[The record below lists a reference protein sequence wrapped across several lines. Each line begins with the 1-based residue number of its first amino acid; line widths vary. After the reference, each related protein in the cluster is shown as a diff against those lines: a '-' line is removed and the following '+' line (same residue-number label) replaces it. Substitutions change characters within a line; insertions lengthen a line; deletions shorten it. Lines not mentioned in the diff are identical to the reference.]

1 MVGSVG
7 LEMAEEWDPGRIPG
21 MAGRLATTS
30 IGRRTGLRRALPHD
44 TTHVARPDDCVG
56 VRSDDLAA
64 IDRSIDVTR
73 PRLRADTGIGADS
86 PTIAR
91 AAARGRRHRR
101 RPSDR
106 SIDPTIDRLINV
118 TCPWLRA
125 DVGTGADHPSDETIR
140 QLMDRSMWRDRGH
153 TRISEST
160 PTERSTD

>member
-7 LEMAEEWDPGRIPG
+7 LEMAEEWDPGRLPG

-73 PRLRADTGIGADS
+73 PRLRADIGIGADS
-86 PTIAR
+86 PSVPSIDRSFAR

-106 SIDPTIDRLINV
+106 SIDPTIDRSINV
-118 TCPWLRA
+118 TCPRLRA

-140 QLMDRSMWRDRGH
+140 
-153 TRISEST
+153 